1 MQAAYS
7 RLEVRAV
14 TLASC
19 TRPCALC
26 YVQVFAGSSTK
37 TSPTSLAAWR
47 LCLPLV
53 CSLAAAGLYLSPGQ
67 EIQAKPG
74 LRRQTSA
81 GLRQSGIWQPSMPR
95 ISSGHAMHDMQHRR
109 SMEMQQWRG
118 QAVALPDTDG
128 ASSSAA
134 TSAAGSRPN
143 AASSWRA
150 QQLADQ
156 HLTVPHSGQLAMD
169 CLGSDATHP
178 TMHEVTQVVTSTH
191 LLQFGALLGESS
203 AELALSQSGMSGAV
217 GHSQDSLLGST
228 DDVAGW
234 EKGWEAVAAEA
245 CPRTGLHYWAWRRYL
260 RKGLYVYRTRTV
272 YEGCTPAQLVSFQ
285 LDGSYK
291 SVWDDKC
298 AVITVLHPPT
308 QTTAADQVNRE
319 TKPLKKPSQPSTA
332 LCDANL
338 QASCTAQQQR
348 DGRGVACA
356 ALYSQAELE
365 AACLGRSCFLY
376 ARSRFPAPM
385 AQREY
390 VYARRVW
397 AKQDDGGAYIVSRAT
412 AHPALPAAG
421 CRTVKV
427 QDFVSGQA
435 IRATASLCGSSQ
447 PASEVVSVYF
457 EDSAVNSGLA
467 NLSIRKG
474 LWPMAQKTQAA
485 LRLYLTSEPGCTA
498 IARCSAALQ
507 AACCDHAARAEPS
520 VEPGTKQPHLM
531 EPVQPAAAQCST
543 PPSRHPSKSEKQVV
557 SKACPKGPAG
567 QQGPGAVKASRLPAH
582 YLPYLRTAAAWC
594 LGWPS
599 AGAAAAD
606 LNPLLASLTLPMRSL
621 LATVCQCFGAV
632 GAGLSLLVQA
642 GRQRL
647 ATCLWVLHQSL
658 AGPQGRPRPQASSE
672 LDGGASVAGSE
683 VGGVLPSSCSHIS
696 SHPLWPGGSGSKA
709 GSGRGVRRWGRR
721 MLTKLATVAVRAVG
735 PPLVHHVLS
744 RQNSMASEPAPSLPS
759 TTHHRTAHH
768 LLPSPTSRGRGV
780 AKRAP
785 QVGGQLAHW
794 LVALPPVPAP
804 LADAA
809 VLQTGLRMP
818 PVPASLA
825 RTSPTA
831 SAPPVYP
838 DLLQHPELMQQHVGM
853 QQLQAA
859 HLARKAA
866 CTQAA
871 NGKPP
876 LPRPAARHFAQCRVV
891 VDGCALS
898 YGSLVT
904 DCRHISASSSEH
916 SNLRALAVTHAAALA
931 KAKTPTA
938 DSMPPRGKRKRPVSP
953 AQSAAGASGSGQQ
966 GQGQGHAAKVVIGQR
981 RQVIKAALRGLVEAA
996 RPDLSPAEVDAVV
1009 AEINKRMTMGSKQ
1022 CVLAAVLCLAVL
1034 LQSSLAHILA
1044 LKATWDQ
1051 LWEEFLK
1058 PRWRRQRLGLN
1069 HAQDRVIEAFCKK
1082 VVNGMKW
1089 VSRQYFHQDRG
1100 VAVFLGAG
1108 NSSQGGWKAGAVLEG
1123 FYRVVQQSS
1132 RPSADPRPDRLS
1144 GRDMSAALNIRRCAV
1159 ALGPR
1164 PTALCGREAAQPA
1177 NTERARPGRD
1187 ALPHITTRCCQ
1198 RGKLACVQLSQ
1209 RAFVPLTVTHVPFRR
1224 GAHSARTL
1232 GRSSARVHALFGF
1245 MGNATS
1251 AKGWKPSTGAEER
1264 KISKSGYDITPL
1276 TAEERAAAANP
1287 LPRMAQHVVLE
1298 HGTERPFSGTTVN
1311 GYKHDNKQ
1319 RGTYVCALGDLPLFS
1334 SDTKFDSGTGW
1345 PSFFAPIDKEHVIEV
1360 VDNSIAFMPRTEVLC
1375 ARSGAHLGHVF
1386 DDGEGAVGMSSA
1398 DRKALLHERR
1408 RPEVHPRGS
1417 GDSKGV
1423 QAMIVMCDA
1432 VVLCFVVSHSG
1443 GALILA
1449 SESVPAQASAD
1460 TPQLLTIDCSS
1471 AAAWSAARQGSH
1483 IISRRVRTSSLSST
1497 VSSMRTSKDAVPV
1510 SPLHCMY
1517 QCVAGLA
1524 HIRCCSPYASRPH
1537 SWQRL
1542 RHCV

>member
-1 MQAAYS
+1 MLPA
-7 RLEVRAV
+7 AV
-14 TLASC
+14 TACLHIIGHSSKPGGARQANAMTFVLPALA
-19 TRPCALC
+19 AVLLLQLC
-26 YVQVFAGSSTK
+26 K
-37 TSPTSLAAWR
+37 LLLAAWR
-47 LCLPLV
+47 QQHEDQPDQLGGLATMLAIGLLAGCGRAL
-53 CSLAAAGLYLSPGQ
+53 SLAGPRNPGGDRPPFNKITPSRHHTTGSRSPEAGQQRSRNARQGWFHGLHKLLLSKHSFLLAASWWKEPQ
-67 EIQAKPG
+67 PRHIMSACATQKQAKPG
-74 LRRQTSA
+74 PRRQTSA

-118 QAVALPDTDG
+118 QAVAHPDTDG

-143 AASSWRA
+143 ATSSWRA

-308 QTTAADQVNRE
+308 QTTAADQVNRDP
-319 TKPLKKPSQPSTA
+319 KPPRNPSQPSTA

-338 QASCTAQQQR
+338 QASCTAQLQR
-348 DGRGVACA
+348 DGMGVACA

-520 VEPGTKQPHLM
+520 IEPDTKQPHLI

-543 PPSRHPSKSEKQVV
+543 PPSRHPSKSDKQVV
-557 SKACPKGPAG
+557 SKACPRGPAG

-606 LNPLLASLTLPMRSL
+606 LTPLLASLTLPMRSL

-658 AGPQGRPRPQASSE
+658 AGPQGRPRPQASRE

-696 SHPLWPGGSGSKA
+696 SHPLWPGGLGSKA

-759 TTHHRTAHH
+759 TTHHRAAHH

-818 PVPASLA
+818 PVPAPRA
-825 RTSPTA
+825 HTSPTA
-831 SAPPVYP
+831 SSPPVYP

-898 YGSLVT
+898 YGSLAT
-904 DCRHISASSSEH
+904 DVQA
-916 SNLRALAVTHAAALA
+916 A
-931 KAKTPTA
+931 KAP
-938 DSMPPRGKRKRPVSP
+938 
-953 AQSAAGASGSGQQ
+953 
-966 GQGQGHAAKVVIGQR
+966 
-981 RQVIKAALRGLVEAA
+981 
-996 RPDLSPAEVDAVV
+996 
-1009 AEINKRMTMGSKQ
+1009 
-1022 CVLAAVLCLAVL
+1022 
-1034 LQSSLAHILA
+1034 
-1044 LKATWDQ
+1044 
-1051 LWEEFLK
+1051 
-1058 PRWRRQRLGLN
+1058 
-1069 HAQDRVIEAFCKK
+1069 
-1082 VVNGMKW
+1082 
-1089 VSRQYFHQDRG
+1089 
-1100 VAVFLGAG
+1100 
-1108 NSSQGGWKAGAVLEG
+1108 
-1123 FYRVVQQSS
+1123 
-1132 RPSADPRPDRLS
+1132 
-1144 GRDMSAALNIRRCAV
+1144 
-1159 ALGPR
+1159 GPR
-1164 PTALCGREAAQPA
+1164 Q
-1177 NTERARPGRD
+1177 
-1187 ALPHITTRCCQ
+1187 
-1198 RGKLACVQLSQ
+1198 
-1209 RAFVPLTVTHVPFRR
+1209 
-1224 GAHSARTL
+1224 
-1232 GRSSARVHALFGF
+1232 
-1245 MGNATS
+1245 
-1251 AKGWKPSTGAEER
+1251 
-1264 KISKSGYDITPL
+1264 
-1276 TAEERAAAANP
+1276 
-1287 LPRMAQHVVLE
+1287 
-1298 HGTERPFSGTTVN
+1298 
-1311 GYKHDNKQ
+1311 
-1319 RGTYVCALGDLPLFS
+1319 
-1334 SDTKFDSGTGW
+1334 
-1345 PSFFAPIDKEHVIEV
+1345 
-1360 VDNSIAFMPRTEVLC
+1360 
-1375 ARSGAHLGHVF
+1375 
-1386 DDGEGAVGMSSA
+1386 
-1398 DRKALLHERR
+1398 
-1408 RPEVHPRGS
+1408 
-1417 GDSKGV
+1417 
-1423 QAMIVMCDA
+1423 
-1432 VVLCFVVSHSG
+1432 
-1443 GALILA
+1443 
-1449 SESVPAQASAD
+1449 
-1460 TPQLLTIDCSS
+1460 
-1471 AAAWSAARQGSH
+1471 
-1483 IISRRVRTSSLSST
+1483 
-1497 VSSMRTSKDAVPV
+1497 
-1510 SPLHCMY
+1510 
-1517 QCVAGLA
+1517 GLA
-1524 HIRCCSPYASRPH
+1524 PPAGPPGARH
-1537 SWQRL
+1537 S
-1542 RHCV
+1542 